1 MIRILFIV
9 SIFLGVVQA
18 EAKRY
23 FIQLGSFQRLS
34 VLDNTINNLPV
45 SLRSHIVVV
54 RSNQWYIPFAYH
66 SPDRPALE
74 RELSA
79 YRRYF
84 PDAFINDSD
93 YILMHPVVRN
103 YVQKIAQSQPQPQIQ
118 KPVRIYTSP
127 QPNYQIPQR
136 RQNVAISEED
146 FTMPELIIEKQAVA
160 LPTPTPV
167 EERPNYFTNEM
178 LSGHQYY
185 LAYKKTENSP
195 NLLIRATFETHQ
207 VTYQPIIGDMQLMV
221 ANYIVDDHKL
231 YMYVNQFS
239 REGAYSQI
247 EEYRSD
253 HILVSSWSKGKKL
266 NTLRYYYDLNAA
278 KAYLGEESSQDALSQ
293 ALERQNKPWEIE

>member
-23 FIQLGSFQRLS
+23 FIQLGSFKQLS

-45 SLRSHIVVV
+45 SLRSHVVV
-54 RSNQWYIPFAYH
+54 VLSNQWYIPFAYH

-74 RELSA
+74 RELHA

-103 YVQKIAQSQPQPQIQ
+103 YIQKIAQAQPQPQIQ

-127 QPNYQIPQR
+127 QPNYRIPQR

-146 FTMPELIIEKQAVA
+146 FTMPELIIEKQVVA
-160 LPTPTPV
+160 IPTPTPV

-195 NLLIRATFETHQ
+195 NLLIRVTFETHQ
-207 VTYQPIIGDMQLMV
+207 VTYQPIIGDMKLTV
-221 ANYIVDDHKL
+221 ANYIVEDHKL
-231 YMYVNQFS
+231 YMYANQFS

-247 EEYRSD
+247 EEHRPD

-266 NTLRYYYDLNAA
+266 NTLRYYYDLDAA
-278 KAYLGEESSQDALSQ
+278 KAYLGEESSKDALSQ